1 MPLMPTHSEEFSLQL
16 SLVESMQTCAE
27 AVATLGWRV
36 IEQSMTRLKCA
47 EVKTQLVS
55 FTWPVQVEIILKG
68 EPSGGVRVVLNG
80 STFGLGSL
88 QSSYLTEQVRNLR
101 YTIEHTVSLKTAKP
115 AENAPAPE
123 SQSHAATAGTLAS
136 ELEKLAQLHASGA
149 LSDQEFQQAKQR
161 LLEQS
166 APQTPPA
173 PAAANSSRPVFING
187 VRLSDEQLRQ
197 LEQRFSLRIAD
208 GAYWYDQISGA
219 WGMQGGPTIGFT
231 QPHLEL
237 GGRLQRDASNGN
249 TGVIINGRELHQLD
263 VLALR
268 QLTPYVIP
276 GRYWVDARGIGG
288 YEGGP
293 PIFDLQALAR
303 AAGGG
308 RGGAWSYTSPHGE
321 GTVGGDGEGF
331 GYFMDKDT
339 SWTSGD

>member
-1 MPLMPTHSEEFSLQL
+1 MPTHSEEFTLPL
-16 SLVESMQTCAE
+16 SLVETMQVCAE

-55 FTWPVQVEIILKG
+55 FTWPVQVEIILKA
-68 EPSGGVRVVLNG
+68 EPTGGTRVALNG
-80 STFGLGSL
+80 STFGLGSM
-88 QSSYLTEQVRNLR
+88 QSSYLTEQVQNLR
-101 YTIEHTVSLKTAKP
+101 HTIEHTVSRKTAKP
-115 AENAPAPE
+115 VESAPE
-123 SQSHAATAGTLAS
+123 SQSHAAAAGTLAT
-136 ELEKLAQLHASGA
+136 ELEKLAQLHTSGA
-149 LSDQEFQQAKQR
+149 LSDEEFQQAKKR

-166 APQTPPA
+166 APQSSTAQATP
-173 PAAANSSRPVFING
+173 NSPRPVIING
-187 VRLSDEQLRQ
+187 VHLSDEQLRQ
-197 LEQRFSLRIAD
+197 LEQRFMLRIAD
-208 GAYWYDQISGA
+208 GAYWYDQVSGA

-237 GGRLQRDASNGN
+237 GGTLQRNASNGN
-249 TGVIINGRELHQLD
+249 TGVIINGRELHQQD

-308 RGGAWSYTSPHGE
+308 RGGAWSYTSPHGS
-321 GTVGGDGEGF
+321 GTVGGDGQGF
-331 GYFMDKDT
+331 SYFTSKDT
-339 SWTSGD
+339 NWTSGD

>member
-1 MPLMPTHSEEFSLQL
+1 MPLMPTHSEEFTLQFSLG
-16 SLVESMQTCAE
+16 ESMHVCAE

-47 EVKTQLVS
+47 EVKSQLVS
-55 FTWPVQVEIILKG
+55 FTWPVQVEIILRG
-68 EPSGGVRVVLNG
+68 EPSGQTRATLNG
-80 STFGLGSL
+80 STFGLGSM
-88 QSSYLTEQVRNLR
+88 QSGYLKEQVQNLR
-101 YTIEHTVSLKTAKP
+101 HTIEHTVSLKTAKP
-115 AENAPAPE
+115 AESAPAPE
-123 SQSHAATAGTLAS
+123 SQSQTAAGTLAS
-136 ELEKLAQLHASGA
+136 ELEKLARLHASGA
-149 LSDQEFQQAKQR
+149 LSAQEFQQAKQR

-166 APQTPPA
+166 APQAPPI
-173 PAAANSSRPVFING
+173 PNSSRPVVING
-187 VRLSDEQLRQ
+187 VRLSEDQLRQ
-197 LEQRFSLRIAD
+197 LEQRFKLRIAD
-208 GAYWYDQISGA
+208 GAYWYDQVSGA

-237 GGRLQRDASNGN
+237 GGTLQRDASNGN
-249 TGVIINGRELHQLD
+249 TGVIINGRELHQQD
-263 VLALR
+263 VMALR

-308 RGGAWSYTSPHGE
+308 RGGAWSYTSPHGG
-321 GTVGGDGEGF
+321 GTVGGDGQGF
-331 GYFMDKDT
+331 SYFIDKDT

>member
-1 MPLMPTHSEEFSLQL
+1 MPLMPTHSEEFSL
-16 SLVESMQTCAE
+16 SLALGESMEVCAE

-47 EVKTQLVS
+47 EVKTHLAS
-55 FTWPVQVEIILKG
+55 FVWPVQVEIILKG
-68 EPSGGVRVVLNG
+68 EPSGGAHVTLNG

-88 QSSYLTEQVRNLR
+88 QSGYLKEQVQNLR
-101 YTIEHTVSLKTAKP
+101 SAIEHALSRRTAKTVEP
-115 AENAPAPE
+115 APAPE
-123 SQSHAATAGTLAS
+123 SQAQAAGTLAS
-136 ELEKLAQLHASGA
+136 ELEKLARLHASGA

-166 APQTPPA
+166 APQTPTA
-173 PAAANSSRPVFING
+173 QAASSSSRPVIING
-187 VRLSDEQLRQ
+187 VSLTDEQLRQ
-197 LEQRFSLRIAD
+197 LEQRFRLRIAS
-208 GAYWYDQISGA
+208 GSYWYDQVSGA
-219 WGMQGGPTIGFT
+219 WGMQNGPTIGFT

-237 GGRLQRDASNGN
+237 GGPLQRDASNGN
-249 TGVIINGRELHQLD
+249 TGVFINGRELHQQD
-263 VLALR
+263 VMALR

-293 PIFDLQALAR
+293 PVFDLQALAR

-308 RGGAWSYTSPHGE
+308 RGGAWSYTSPHG
-321 GTVGGDGEGF
+321 GGSVGSDGQGF
-331 GYFMDKDT
+331 SYFIDRDT

>member
-1 MPLMPTHSEEFSLQL
+1 MPLMPTHSEEFTLNL
-16 SLVESMQTCAE
+16 ALGEGMQVCAE

-55 FTWPVQVEIILKG
+55 FTWPVQVEIVLKG
-68 EPSGGVRVVLNG
+68 EPSGGTRVALNG
-80 STFGLGSL
+80 STFGLGSM
-88 QSSYLTEQVRNLR
+88 QSGYLREQVQNLR
-101 YTIEHTVSLKTAKP
+101 HTIEHTVSRKTAKP
-115 AENAPAPE
+115 VESTPAPE
-123 SQSHAATAGTLAS
+123 SRSEAAVTLAS
-136 ELEKLAQLHASGA
+136 QLEKLAQLHASGA

-166 APQTPPA
+166 APQSS
-173 PAAANSSRPVFING
+173 AAQQSPNNSRSVVING
-187 VRLSDEQLRQ
+187 IRLSDEQLSL
-197 LEQRFSLRIAD
+197 LEQRFKLRIAD
-208 GAYWYDQISGA
+208 GAYWYDQVSGA
-219 WGMQGGPTIGFT
+219 WGMQGGPTVGFT

-237 GGRLQRDASNGN
+237 GGALQRNASNGN
-249 TGVIINGRELHQLD
+249 TGVIINGRELHQQD
-263 VLALR
+263 VMALR

-308 RGGAWSYTSPHGE
+308 RGGAWSYTSPYGS

-331 GYFMDKDT
+331 SYFSRKDT

>member
-1 MPLMPTHSEEFSLQL
+1 MPTHSEEFTL
-16 SLVESMQTCAE
+16 SLALTESMHVCAE

-68 EPSGGVRVVLNG
+68 EPSGGVRVTLNG
-80 STFGLGSL
+80 STFGLGSM
-88 QSSYLTEQVRNLR
+88 QSSYLAEQVQNLR
-101 YTIEHTVSLKTAKP
+101 HTIEHTVSRKTAKHV
-115 AENAPAPE
+115 ENAPASE
-123 SQSHAATAGTLAS
+123 SQSEAAGTLAS
-136 ELEKLAQLHASGA
+136 ELEKLARLHASGA

-166 APQTPPA
+166 APQSSNAQQAT
-173 PAAANSSRPVFING
+173 NSSRTVFINS

-197 LEQRFSLRIAD
+197 LEQRFQLRIAD
-208 GAYWYDQISGA
+208 GAYWYDQVSGA

-237 GGRLQRDASNGN
+237 GGTLRRDASNGN
-249 TGVIINGRELHQLD
+249 TGVIINGRELHQQD

-308 RGGAWSYTSPHGE
+308 RGGAWSYTSLHGS

-331 GYFMDKDT
+331 SYFSSKDT

>member
-1 MPLMPTHSEEFSLQL
+1 MPLMPTHSEEFTLQFSLG
-16 SLVESMQTCAE
+16 ESMQACAE

-47 EVKTQLVS
+47 EVKTPLVS
-55 FTWPVQVEIILKG
+55 FTWPVQVEIILRG
-68 EPSGGVRVVLNG
+68 EPSGGVRVALNG
-80 STFGLGSL
+80 STFGLGSM
-88 QSSYLTEQVRNLR
+88 QSGYLTEQVQNLR
-101 YTIEHTVSLKTAKP
+101 HTIEHIVSLKTAKP
-115 AENAPAPE
+115 AENTPAPE
-123 SQSHAATAGTLAS
+123 SQNQTAAGTLAS
-136 ELEKLAQLHASGA
+136 ELEKLARLHASGA

-166 APQTPPA
+166 APPSPA
-173 PAAANSSRPVFING
+173 HTLPNSSRPVIING
-187 VRLSDEQLRQ
+187 VRLSDDQLHQ
-197 LEQRFSLRIAD
+197 LEQRFNLRIAD
-208 GAYWYDQISGA
+208 GAYWYDQVSGA
-219 WGMQGGPTIGFT
+219 WGMQGGPTVGFT

-237 GGRLQRDASNGN
+237 GGTLQRDASNGN
-249 TGVIINGRELHQLD
+249 TGVIINGRELHQQD
-263 VLALR
+263 VMALR

-308 RGGAWSYTSPHGE
+308 RGGAWSYTSPHGG
-321 GTVGGDGEGF
+321 GTVGGDRQGF
-331 GYFMDKDT
+331 SYFIDKDT

>member
-1 MPLMPTHSEEFSLQL
+1 MPTHSEEFTLQL
-16 SLVESMQTCAE
+16 SLGETMQACAE

-68 EPSGGVRVVLNG
+68 EPSGGTRIMLSG
-80 STFGLGSL
+80 STFGLGSIRPG
-88 QSSYLTEQVRNLR
+88 YLTEQVQNLR
-101 YTIEHTVSLKTAKP
+101 RAIEHTVSRKSAKP
-115 AENAPAPE
+115 PE
-123 SQSHAATAGTLAS
+123 SANAIETRSQAAGTLAS
-136 ELEKLAQLHASGA
+136 ELEKLAQLHSSGA
-149 LSDQEFQQAKQR
+149 LSDQEFGQAKQR

-166 APQTPPA
+166 APPSSPA
-173 PAAANSSRPVFING
+173 QATSTAHNSPSVVIND
-187 VRLSDEQLRQ
+187 VRLTDEQLRQ
-197 LEQRFSLRIAD
+197 LEQRFKLRIA
-208 GAYWYDQISGA
+208 GGFYWYDQVSGA
-219 WGMQGGPTIGFT
+219 WGMQGGPTVGFT

-237 GGRLQRDASNGN
+237 GGKLRPDASSGN
-249 TGVIINGRELHQLD
+249 TGVFINGRELHQQD

-276 GRYWVDARGIGG
+276 GRYWVDPRGIGG

-293 PIFDLQALAR
+293 PVFDLRSLAR

-308 RGGAWSYTSPHGE
+308 RGGAWSYASHG
-321 GTVGGDGEGF
+321 VGISSGQGF
-331 GYFMDKDT
+331 SYIIDRDT

>member
-1 MPLMPTHSEEFSLQL
+1 MPTHSEEFSL
-16 SLVESMQTCAE
+16 SLALGESMEVCAE

-47 EVKTQLVS
+47 EVKTQLAS
-55 FTWPVQVEIILKG
+55 FTWPVQVEILLKG
-68 EPSGGVRVVLNG
+68 EPSGGARVTLNG
-80 STFGLGSL
+80 STFGLGSM
-88 QSSYLTEQVRNLR
+88 QSGYLKEQVQNLR
-101 YTIEHTVSLKTAKP
+101 YAIEHALSRKTAKP
-115 AENAPAPE
+115 AAGEPE
-123 SQSHAATAGTLAS
+123 SRNHVATAGTLAS
-136 ELEKLAQLHASGA
+136 ELEKLARLHASGA

-166 APQTPPA
+166 APPSSTAQQS
-173 PAAANSSRPVFING
+173 ANNSRPVVVNG

-197 LEQRFSLRIAD
+197 LEQRFKLRIAD
-208 GAYWYDQISGA
+208 GTYWYDQVSGA

-231 QPHLEL
+231 EPHLEL
-237 GGRLQRDASNGN
+237 GGKLQRDASNGN
-249 TGVIINGRELHQLD
+249 TGVIINGRELHQQD
-263 VLALR
+263 VTALR

-303 AAGGG
+303 AAGGV
-308 RGGAWSYTSPHGE
+308 RGGAWSYTSPHG
-321 GTVGGDGEGF
+321 GGRVGGDGQGF
-331 GYFMDKDT
+331 SYFIDKDT